1 MKYQLHDLLE
11 YQLEYLRAFKS
22 DITLLEL
29 I

>member
-1 MKYQLHDLLE
+1 MKYQLYDLLE

>member
-1 MKYQLHDLLE
+1 MKYQPRDLLE